1 MTVKITKPAIN
12 LREELTSLRNR
23 GITEDTATV
32 GDWTITDIGGALYFS
47 TGGAYKM
54 KLAADGDLE
63 IAGTLTESAT
73 IT

>member
-1 MTVKITKPAIN
+1 MTVRINKPAIN

-23 GITEDTATV
+23 GVSDGVLTLGE
-32 GDWTITDIGGALYFS
+32 WTIAEVDGALYFS
-47 TGGAYKM
+47 TDGGYKM

-63 IAGTLTESAT
+63 IAGTLTQSAT

>member
-1 MTVKITKPAIN
+1 MTVRINKPAIN

-23 GITEDTATV
+23 GVSEGVLTL
-32 GDWTITDIGGALYFS
+32 GNWTIAEVGGALYFS
-47 TGGAYKM
+47 TGGGYKM

-73 IT
+73 IS